1 LHEACIIQCVR
12 CGKGEVSGAAPSS
25 ADNLQLAISKP
36 VLRGPQV
43 MVRDAYKFLLPAV
56 MLGIA
61 GVLLNLPY
69 AAALFF
75 VLAAFICFFFRNPD
89 RKIPNESNLIV
100 SPADGKVVRIAQETA
115 GEQTISIFLSIFN
128 VHVNRSPISG
138 ELEQLEYKRGEF
150 KVAYDEEA
158 SLVNEQNILTIKGA
172 GIQVIVRQIAGL
184 IARRVICWKRPGTA
198 LQRGELFGLIRF
210 GSRVDI
216 VLPDRVKILVKVGDH
231 VQGGSS
237 VIGEYA

>member
-1 LHEACIIQCVR
+1 
-12 CGKGEVSGAAPSS
+12 
-25 ADNLQLAISKP
+25 
-36 VLRGPQV
+36 
-43 MVRDAYKFLLPAV
+43 MVRDAFKFLIPAV

-61 GVLLNLPY
+61 GILLHLPY
-69 AAALFF
+69 AAALFL

-89 RKIPNESNLIV
+89 RAIPNGSNLVV
-100 SPADGKVVRIAQETA
+100 SPADGKVVKIAQGTE

-138 ELEQLEYKRGEF
+138 ELEHLEYKRGAF

-158 SLVNEQNILTIKGA
+158 SRVNEQNILTIKGA
-172 GIQVIVRQIAGL
+172 GIQIIVRQIAGL
-184 IARRVICWKRPGTA
+184 IARRVVCWKKPGHT

-216 VLPDRVKILVKVGDH
+216 VMPGRVKILVKVGDRVH
-231 VQGGSS
+231 GGSS